1 MKQILHFING
11 EFTAS
16 ENGKTFLDI
25 NPATGETI
33 AEVAEG
39 GPKEIDRAVAAAK
52 AALSGPWG
60 KMPVAERMKLL
71 MAVAEG
77 IQKRAEAFAA
87 AEVADTG
94 KPIGLA
100 RQIDIPRGS
109 ANFVQFAEHFK
120 YVATECWENEQAL
133 NYAQRRPVGVVG
145 VISPW
150 NFPLLLMTWKV
161 APALAAGNAVIVK
174 PSEETPATASL
185 LGEVMQEVG
194 IPNGVY
200 NVVQG
205 FGPDSAGSALTE
217 HPGVNAITFTGET
230 TTGMTIM
237 RAAAGSL
244 KRLSFE
250 LGGKNPNIIFADC
263 DLEAALDGTM
273 RSSFANQGEVCLA
286 GSRIYVERPIFERFL
301 EGLLHRI
308 RTQVKIGDPMDPQTT
323 LGSLISKG
331 HLERVESYI
340 EAAKQEGGTFHC
352 GGKRPDNLPTHVAK
366 GAFFEPTVITGLASH
381 AKAQCEEIFGPVVTI
396 TPFDSEEEVI
406 KIANDTDYG
415 LSATIWTTNLNR
427 AHRVAGAIDAG
438 IVWVNT
444 WFLRDLRTPFG
455 GMKRSGIGR
464 EGGVYSL
471 EFYTELKNVCIK
483 L

>member
-71 MAVAEG
+71 MAVADG
-77 IQKRAEAFAA
+77 VQKRAEAFAA

-194 IPNGVY
+194 VPS
-200 NVVQG
+200 G
-205 FGPDSAGSALTE
+205 FRS
-217 HPGVNAITFTGET
+217 
-230 TTGMTIM
+230 
-237 RAAAGSL
+237 R
-244 KRLSFE
+244 
-250 LGGKNPNIIFADC
+250 LGGFCLDRASRGQRHYLYGRNHDGHDHHAC
-263 DLEAALDGTM
+263 GSGQLEA
-273 RSSFANQGEVCLA
+273 FV
-286 GSRIYVERPIFERFL
+286 F
-301 EGLLHRI
+301 
-308 RTQVKIGDPMDPQTT
+308 
-323 LGSLISKG
+323 
-331 HLERVESYI
+331 
-340 EAAKQEGGTFHC
+340 
-352 GGKRPDNLPTHVAK
+352 
-366 GAFFEPTVITGLASH
+366 
-381 AKAQCEEIFGPVVTI
+381 
-396 TPFDSEEEVI
+396 
-406 KIANDTDYG
+406 
-415 LSATIWTTNLNR
+415 
-427 AHRVAGAIDAG
+427 
-438 IVWVNT
+438 
-444 WFLRDLRTPFG
+444 
-455 GMKRSGIGR
+455 
-464 EGGVYSL
+464 
-471 EFYTELKNVCIK
+471 
-483 L
+483 